1 MTPGDVSGPLQ
12 RACKALSKGETIPST
27 LWIIF
32 IGLLALGGGLGIG
45 FLAGRILTQG
55 TLKQAKDEA
64 VRLVQDARRDIERL
78 QKEASLEAKDRLYQA
93 RQAFEQE
100 NRERRNELVEQE
112 RRLNQ
117 REQSLDKKM
126 STLDRKESDLTRKD
140 REVATREKTL
150 TEKELQLEQAT
161 LQQRRQ
167 LEAISA
173 MTAEEAKRNLMAS
186 MEQEARYDAIKL
198 SKRIEDE
205 AREGAERTAR
215 EIIVSSVQ
223 RYAHDYVNEAT
234 VSVLQLPNDEM
245 KGRIIGREGRNIRAL
260 EAATGIDLVIDDTP
274 EAIIISGF
282 DPFRRE
288 IAKVSLER
296 LMHDGRIHPARIEEV
311 VDKVRKEIE
320 KLMVEEAEK
329 VMFDL
334 GVQDVHPDL
343 VKLLGKLKYRTS
355 YGQNNLMHAR
365 EAAFICGTMAAELG
379 LDVKLAKRA
388 ALLHD
393 VGKAVSNEE
402 EGTHPNLGGEYARK
416 FGEHPKVVNA
426 IMAHHGDIEWISPE
440 GVLVAVAE
448 GLSAARPG
456 ARREAFESYI
466 KRLEKLEEIATS
478 FKGVDKAYA
487 IRAGRE
493 VRVIINQDGVSDA
506 ESAQISRDLAKR
518 VESELTYPGQIKIT
532 VIRESRYIEYAK

>member
-1 MTPGDVSGPLQ
+1 MTL
-12 RACKALSKGETIPST
+12 
-27 LWIIF
+27 
-32 IGLLALGGGLGIG
+32 IGLLAVAGGVGIG
-45 FLAGRILTQG
+45 LAIGRLFTKG
-55 TLKQAKDEA
+55 VLARAKDEA
-64 VRLVQDARRDIERL
+64 ARLVQDARRDIERL
-78 QKEASLEAKDRLYQA
+78 QKEAALEAKDRLYQA
-93 RQAFEQE
+93 RQGFEQE
-100 NRERRNELVEQE
+100 NRDRRNELVEQE

-117 REQSLDKKM
+117 REQLLDKKM
-126 STLDRKESDLTRKD
+126 STLDQKDTDHARKEKDL
-140 REVATREKTL
+140 AGREKTVAG
-150 TEKELQLEQAT
+150 KEISLEGAL
-161 LQQRRQ
+161 LQQRAQ
-167 LEAISA
+167 LEAISG
-173 MTAEEAKRNLMAS
+173 MSAEEAKKALIAS
-186 MEQEARYDAIKL
+186 MEQEARFEAIRL
-198 SKRIEDE
+198 TKRIEDD
-205 AREGAERTAR
+205 AREAAERTAR
-215 EIIVSSVQ
+215 EIIVSSIQ
-223 RYAHDYVNEAT
+223 RYSHDYVNEAT
-234 VSVLQLPNDEM
+234 VSVVQLPNDEM

-274 EAIIISGF
+274 EAILISGF

-288 IAKVSLER
+288 VARISLER

-311 VDKVRKEIE
+311 VEKVRKEIE

-365 EAAFICGTMAAELG
+365 EAAFICGIMATELG

-393 VGKAVSNEE
+393 IGKAISHEE

-416 FGEHPKVVNA
+416 FGEHPKIVNA
-426 IMAHHGDIEWISPE
+426 IMAHHGDIEWTSPE

-456 ARREAFESYI
+456 ARREAIESYI
-466 KRLEKLEEIATS
+466 KRLEALEAIATS

-493 VRVIINQDGVSDA
+493 VRVIVNQDGVSDA
-506 ESAQISRDLAKR
+506 ESAQISREMAKR
-518 VESELTYPGQIKIT
+518 VEAELTYPGQIKIT
-532 VIRESRYIEYAK
+532 VIRESRYVEYAK

>member
-1 MTPGDVSGPLQ
+1 LV
-12 RACKALSKGETIPST
+12 
-27 LWIIF
+27 
-32 IGLLALGGGLGIG
+32 IGLVALVGGAGLGFVVG
-45 FLAGRILTQG
+45 QMLTQG
-55 TLKQAKDEA
+55 ALKRAKEEA
-64 VRLVQDARRDIERL
+64 AQRVQDAQRDIERL
-78 QKEASLEAKDRLYQA
+78 QKEAALEAKDRLYQA

-117 REQSLDKKM
+117 REQSLDKKI
-126 STLDRKESDLTRKD
+126 SVADRKESDLTRKE
-140 REVATREKTL
+140 REVAAREKTAAD
-150 TEKELQLEQAT
+150 KELQLEQAL
-161 LQQRRQ
+161 LQQRAQ
-167 LEAISA
+167 LEAISG
-173 MTAEEAKRNLMAS
+173 MSAEEAKKALMTA
-186 MEQEARYDAIKL
+186 MEQEARFEAIKL
-198 SKRIEDE
+198 TKRIEDE
-205 AREGAERTAR
+205 ARESAERQAR

-223 RYAHDYVNEAT
+223 RYAHDYVNEAM

-274 EAIIISGF
+274 EAILISGF

-288 IAKVSLER
+288 IARVSLER

-311 VDKVRKEIE
+311 VEKVRKDIE

-343 VKLLGKLKYRTS
+343 VKMLGKLKYRTS
-355 YGQNNLMHAR
+355 YGQNNLQHAR
-365 EAAFICGTMAAELG
+365 EAAFICGMMAAELG

-393 VGKAVSNEE
+393 VGKAISHEE

-426 IMAHHGDIEWISPE
+426 IMAHHGDIEWTSPE

-466 KRLEKLEEIATS
+466 KRLEKLEELATS
-478 FKGVDKAYA
+478 FKGVEKAYA

-493 VRVIINQDGVSDA
+493 VRVIINQEGVSDA

-518 VESELTYPGQIKIT
+518 VEAELTYPGQIKIT
-532 VIRESRYIEYAK
+532 VIRESRYVEYAK

>member
-1 MTPGDVSGPLQ
+1 VVITGV
-12 RACKALSKGETIPST
+12 
-27 LWIIF
+27 
-32 IGLLALGGGLGIG
+32 LALAGGIG
-45 FLAGRILTQG
+45 AGVLVGRFLTQG
-55 TLKQAKDEA
+55 TLKQAREEA
-64 VRLVQDARRDIERL
+64 GRLVQEARRDIERL
-78 QKEASLEAKDRLYQA
+78 QKEAALEAKDRLYQA
-93 RQAFEQE
+93 RQAIEQE
-100 NRERRNELVEQE
+100 NRERRNELLEQE

-126 STLDRKESDLTRKD
+126 NVLDRKEGDLTRKE
-140 REVATREKTL
+140 REVLAREKTVVD
-150 TEKELQLEQAT
+150 KELHLEQAL
-161 LQQRRQ
+161 LQQRAQ

-173 MTAEEAKRNLMAS
+173 MTAEEAKKSLMAA
-186 MEQEARYDAIKL
+186 MEQEARYEAIKL
-198 SKRIEDE
+198 TKRIEDE
-205 AREGAERTAR
+205 ARESAERTAR

-223 RYAHDYVNEAT
+223 RYAHDFVNEAT
-234 VSVLQLPNDEM
+234 VSVLQLPNEEM

-288 IAKVSLER
+288 VAKVALER

-311 VDKVRKEIE
+311 VEKVRKEIE

-334 GVQDVHPDL
+334 GIQDVHPDL
-343 VKLLGKLKYRTS
+343 VKLLGRLKYRTS
-355 YGQNNLMHAR
+355 YGQNNLTHAR
-365 EAAFICGTMAAELG
+365 EASFICGMMAAELG

-393 VGKAVSNEE
+393 IGKAISHEE
-402 EGTHPNLGGEYARK
+402 EGTHPNLGGEYAHK
-416 FGEHPKVVNA
+416 YGEHPKIVNA
-426 IMAHHGDIEWISPE
+426 IMAHHGDIEWTSPE

-448 GLSAARPG
+448 GLSASRPG

-478 FKGVDKAYA
+478 FKGVEKAYA

-493 VRVIINQDGVSDA
+493 VRVIVNQDGVSEA
-506 ESAQISRDLAKR
+506 ESAQISREMAKR

>member
-1 MTPGDVSGPLQ
+1 MLAGTGIGVVLGRFLTTGILQ
-12 RACKALSKGETIPST
+12 RGKAEST
-27 LWIIF
+27 R
-32 IGLLALGGGLGIG
+32 LLDD
-45 FLAGRILTQG
+45 
-55 TLKQAKDEA
+55 AK
-64 VRLVQDARRDIERL
+64 RDIERL
-78 QKEASLEAKDRLYQA
+78 QKEAALEAKDRLYQA

-100 NRERRNELVEQE
+100 NRERRNDLVEQE

-117 REQSLDKKM
+117 REQSVDKKM
-126 STLDRKESDLTRKD
+126 STLDRKDSDLSRKERD
-140 REVATREKTL
+140 LSAREKTVAD
-150 TEKELQLEQAT
+150 KELQLDQD
-161 LQQRRQ
+161 LLKQRAQ
-167 LEAISA
+167 LEAIGGMS
-173 MTAEEAKRNLMAS
+173 AEEAKRTLMSA
-186 MEQEARYDAIKL
+186 MEQEARYEAIKL
-198 SKRIEDE
+198 TKRIEDE
-205 AREGAERTAR
+205 ARESAERKAR

-223 RYAHDYVNEAT
+223 RYAHDYVTEAT

-288 IAKVSLER
+288 IAKVALER

-311 VDKVRKEIE
+311 VEKVRKDIE
-320 KLMVEEAEK
+320 KVMVEEAEK

-334 GVQDVHPDL
+334 GVQDIHPDM

-365 EAAFICGTMAAELG
+365 EAAFICGIMAAELG

-393 VGKAVSNEE
+393 VGKALSHDE

-416 FGEHPKVVNA
+416 YGEHPKVVNA
-426 IMAHHGDIEWISPE
+426 IMAHHGDIEWTSPE

-448 GLSAARPG
+448 GLSASRPG
-456 ARREAFESYI
+456 ARREAYETYI

-478 FKGVDKAYA
+478 YKGVEKAYA

-493 VRVIINQDGVSDA
+493 VRVIVNQDGVSEA
-506 ESAQISRDLAKR
+506 ESAQISREMAKR

-532 VIRESRYIEYAK
+532 VIRESRYVEYAK

>member
-1 MTPGDVSGPLQ
+1 MTL
-12 RACKALSKGETIPST
+12 
-27 LWIIF
+27 
-32 IGLLALGGGLGIG
+32 IGLLAVAGGVGIG
-45 FLAGRILTQG
+45 LAIGRLFTKG
-55 TLKQAKDEA
+55 ALARAKDDA
-64 VRLVQDARRDIERL
+64 ARLVQDARRDIERL
-78 QKEASLEAKDRLYQA
+78 QKEAALEAKDRLYQA

-100 NRERRNELVEQE
+100 SRDRRNELVEQE

-126 STLDRKESDLTRKD
+126 STLDRKETDLARKEKD
-140 REVATREKTL
+140 LAGREKTVA
-150 TEKELQLEQAT
+150 EKEISLEGAL
-161 LQQRRQ
+161 LQQRAQ
-167 LEAISA
+167 LEAIGGMS
-173 MTAEEAKRNLMAS
+173 AEEAKKALIAT
-186 MEQEARYDAIKL
+186 MEQEARFEAIRL
-198 SKRIEDE
+198 TKRIEDD
-205 AREGAERTAR
+205 AREAAERTAR
-215 EIIVSSVQ
+215 EIIVSSIQ
-223 RYAHDYVNEAT
+223 RYSHDYVNEAT
-234 VSVLQLPNDEM
+234 VSVVQLPNDEM

-274 EAIIISGF
+274 EAILISGF

-288 IAKVSLER
+288 VARISLER

-311 VDKVRKEIE
+311 VEKVRKEIE

-365 EAAFICGTMAAELG
+365 EAAFICGIMATELG

-393 VGKAVSNEE
+393 IGKAISHEE

-416 FGEHPKVVNA
+416 FGEHPKIVNA
-426 IMAHHGDIEWISPE
+426 IMAHHGDIEWTSPE

-466 KRLEKLEEIATS
+466 KRLEALEAIATS

-493 VRVIINQDGVSDA
+493 VRVIVHQDGVSDA
-506 ESAQISRDLAKR
+506 ESAQISREMAKR
-518 VESELTYPGQIKIT
+518 VEAELTYPGQIKIT
-532 VIRESRYIEYAK
+532 VIRESRYVEYAK

>member
-1 MTPGDVSGPLQ
+1 VLAGTGIGVVLGRFLTTGILQ
-12 RACKALSKGETIPST
+12 RGKAEST
-27 LWIIF
+27 R
-32 IGLLALGGGLGIG
+32 LLDD
-45 FLAGRILTQG
+45 
-55 TLKQAKDEA
+55 AK
-64 VRLVQDARRDIERL
+64 RDIERL
-78 QKEASLEAKDRLYQA
+78 QKEAALEAKDRLYQA

-100 NRERRNELVEQE
+100 NRERRNDLVEQE

-117 REQSLDKKM
+117 REQSVDKKM
-126 STLDRKESDLTRKD
+126 STLDRKDSDLSRKERD
-140 REVATREKTL
+140 LSAREKTVAD
-150 TEKELQLEQAT
+150 KELQLDQD
-161 LQQRRQ
+161 LLKQRAQ
-167 LEAISA
+167 LEAIGGMS
-173 MTAEEAKRNLMAS
+173 AEEAKRTLMSA
-186 MEQEARYDAIKL
+186 MEQEARYEAIKL
-198 SKRIEDE
+198 TKRIEDE
-205 AREGAERTAR
+205 ARESAERKAR

-223 RYAHDYVNEAT
+223 RYAHDYVTEAT

-288 IAKVSLER
+288 IAKVALER

-311 VDKVRKEIE
+311 VEKVRKDIE
-320 KLMVEEAEK
+320 KVMVEEAEK

-334 GVQDVHPDL
+334 GVQDIHPDM

-365 EAAFICGTMAAELG
+365 EAAFICGIMAAELG

-393 VGKAVSNEE
+393 VGKALSHDE

-416 FGEHPKVVNA
+416 YGEHPKVVNA
-426 IMAHHGDIEWISPE
+426 IMAHHGDIEWTSPE

-448 GLSAARPG
+448 GLSASRPG
-456 ARREAFESYI
+456 ARREAYETYI

-478 FKGVDKAYA
+478 YKGVEKAYA

-493 VRVIINQDGVSDA
+493 VRVIVNQDGVSEA
-506 ESAQISRDLAKR
+506 ESAQISREMAKR

-532 VIRESRYIEYAK
+532 VIRESRYVEYAK

>member
-1 MTPGDVSGPLQ
+1 MAQGWVVSPGCSASREERR
-12 RACKALSKGETIPST
+12 RAISTT

-32 IGLLALGGGLGIG
+32 IGLLVAVGGAGIG
-45 FLAGRILTQG
+45 VWVGRILTQG
-55 TLKQAKDEA
+55 ALKQAKDEA
-64 VRLVQDARRDIERL
+64 ARLVEDARRDIERL
-78 QKEASLEAKDRLYQA
+78 QKEATLEAKDRLYQA

-100 NRERRNELVEQE
+100 NKERRNDLVEQE

-117 REQSLDKKM
+117 REQSLDKKT
-126 STLDRKESDLTRKD
+126 STADRKESDLSRK
-140 REVATREKTL
+140 
-150 TEKELQLEQAT
+150 EKELSAREKAAAEKDLQLETAV
-161 LQQRRQ
+161 LQQRAQ
-167 LEAISA
+167 LEAISG
-173 MTAEEAKRNLMAS
+173 MTAEEAKKMLIAGL
-186 MEQEARYDAIKL
+186 EQEARFEAIKL
-198 SKRIEDE
+198 TKRIEDE
-205 AREGAERTAR
+205 ARESAERKAR

-288 IAKVSLER
+288 IAKVALER

-311 VDKVRKEIE
+311 VEKVRKEIE

-365 EAAFICGTMAAELG
+365 EAAFICGMMAAELG

-393 VGKAVSNEE
+393 VGKAISHEE

-416 FGEHPKVVNA
+416 LGEHPHVVNA
-426 IMAHHGDIEWISPE
+426 IMAHHGDIEWTSPE

-478 FKGVDKAYA
+478 YKGVEKAYA

-493 VRVIINQDGVSDA
+493 VRVIVKQDGVSEA
-506 ESAQISRDLAKR
+506 ESAQISRDMAKR

-532 VIRESRYIEYAK
+532 VIRESRYVEYAK

>member
-1 MTPGDVSGPLQ
+1 MIAAFAGV
-12 RACKALSKGETIPST
+12 
-27 LWIIF
+27 
-32 IGLLALGGGLGIG
+32 GLGVFIAR
-45 FLAGRILTQG
+45 LLGRQAVD
-55 TLKQAKDEA
+55 QAKQESA
-64 VRLVQDARRDIERL
+64 RLVEDARRDIERL
-78 QKEASLEAKDRLYQA
+78 QKEATLEAKDKLYQA

-117 REQSLDKKM
+117 REQTLEKKV
-126 STLDRKESDLTRKD
+126 STADRKETDLARKD
-140 REVATREKTL
+140 RDLAAREQSVTN
-150 TEKELQLEQAT
+150 KELQVDQAL
-161 LQQRRQ
+161 LQQRAQ
-167 LEAISA
+167 LEALSG
-173 MTAEEAKRNLMAS
+173 MTAEEAKKSLITA
-186 MEQEARYDAIKL
+186 MEEDARYEAIKL
-198 SKRIEDE
+198 TKRIEDE

-215 EIIVSSVQ
+215 EIIVSSLQ
-223 RYAHDYVNEAT
+223 RYAHDYVQEAT
-234 VSVLQLPNDEM
+234 VSVVQLPNDEM

-274 EAIIISGF
+274 EAILISGF

-288 IAKVSLER
+288 VAKIALER

-311 VDKVRKEIE
+311 VEKVRKETE
-320 KLMVEEAEK
+320 KLMIAEAEQ
-329 VMFDL
+329 VLFDL
-334 GVQDVHPDL
+334 GIQGMHLDL

-355 YGQNNLMHAR
+355 YGQNNLVHAR
-365 EAAFICGTMAAELG
+365 EAAFICAIMATELG

-388 ALLHD
+388 AILHD
-393 VGKAVSNEE
+393 VGKAVSHEE
-402 EGTHPNLGGEYARK
+402 EGTHPNLGGDYARK
-416 FGEHPKVVNA
+416 CGEDPRVVNA

-448 GLSAARPG
+448 GLSASRPG
-456 ARREAFESYI
+456 ARREAYESYI

-493 VRVIINQDGVSDA
+493 VRVIVNQDGVSEA
-506 ESAQISRDLAKR
+506 ESAQISREMAKR

-532 VIRESRYIEYAK
+532 VIRESRYVEYAK

>member
-1 MTPGDVSGPLQ
+1 M
-12 RACKALSKGETIPST
+12 
-27 LWIIF
+27 
-32 IGLLALGGGLGIG
+32 IGLLALAGGLGIG
-45 FLAGRILTQG
+45 FLVGRILTQG
-55 TLKQAKDEA
+55 TLKQAKDES

-78 QKEASLEAKDRLYQA
+78 QKEAALEAKDRLYQA

-117 REQSLDKKM
+117 REQLLDKKM
-126 STLDRKESDLTRKD
+126 STLDRKESDLSRKE
-140 REVATREKTL
+140 REVLGREKSMSD
-150 TEKELQLEQAT
+150 KELQLEQAL
-161 LQQRRQ
+161 LQQRNQ
-167 LEAISA
+167 LEAISS
-173 MTAEEAKRNLMAS
+173 MTAEEAKRQLMTA
-186 MEQEARYDAIKL
+186 MEQEARYEAIKL
-198 SKRIEDE
+198 TKRIEDE
-205 AREGAERTAR
+205 AKEAAERQAR

-223 RYAHDYVNEAT
+223 RYSHDYVNEAT

-311 VDKVRKEIE
+311 VEKVRKEIE

-365 EAAFICGTMAAELG
+365 EAAFICGMMAAELG

-393 VGKAVSNEE
+393 VGKAISHEE

-426 IMAHHGDIEWISPE
+426 IMAHHGDIEWTSPE

-493 VRVIINQDGVSDA
+493 VRVIVNQDGVSEA
-506 ESAQISRDLAKR
+506 ESAQISREMAKR

-532 VIRESRYIEYAK
+532 VIRESRYVEYAK